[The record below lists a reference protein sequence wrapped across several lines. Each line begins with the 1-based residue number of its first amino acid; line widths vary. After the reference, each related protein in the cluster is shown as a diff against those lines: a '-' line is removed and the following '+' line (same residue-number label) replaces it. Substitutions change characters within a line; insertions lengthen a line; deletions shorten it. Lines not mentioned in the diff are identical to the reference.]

1 MKNPKLSLPILSLA
15 LVVADTVSA
24 QANTVPGRD
33 LALATTS
40 TISRY
45 RRTGT
50 FPNGVQAIGA
60 LTTCC
65 NPGIG
70 DIPFQAAMNANHGFI
85 HYIIARE
92 SNGRFEQ
99 ISNYA
104 WVKHTFGS
112 NNNPGACGTC
122 LTPNVTTSFVVQ
134 GCNDTYLA
142 SQAVD
147 HFNLGP
153 PSEVNPWT
161 GVWNP
166 ICSYF
171 DTGNPAVAP
180 AQQCDGIRSVT
191 QTQANALNTAIN
203 LAMRVYDDDL
213 NVPGATFWYQSGYLV
228 AGEHESLRGNNH
240 GSRQFTPTFGSTQWT
255 LTDGPSV
262 LLGTVLQRWT
272 GASIDSNTNGT
283 DDGRYFVGVK
293 VTGPTNGLYHY
304 EYAVH
309 NRDNARGAG
318 TFRIPICQYA
328 QVLNLGFHDVDRN
341 AVTDWTAA
349 KVGSEIV
356 FQTTASNP
364 NPLKWNS
371 IYNFRFD
378 SDAAP
383 LAGNVLLDQYAVG
396 PGALTVSVPSTTPSG
411 VFNQNLGAGCGAGA
425 VPSLFATGTPPRAT
439 IGNATLALTSR
450 NNPANAPCGF
460 LLSTV
465 QGSTLVGP
473 GCTAWTGDVSSLLGP
488 LVAQADAS
496 GVASIPLA
504 VPNDPSLEGV
514 TLDFQALNITVGGA
528 FLNSFNLSNGLRVR
542 AGNLITTCP

>member
-1 MKNPKLSLPILSLA
+1 MNTTLSASLLLLA
-15 LVVADTVSA
+15 VVVADTASA

-50 FPNGVQAIGA
+50 YPNGVQAIGA

-70 DIPFQAAMNANHGFI
+70 DIPFQAAMNPNHGFI

-153 PSEVNPWT
+153 PDEVNPWT
-161 GVWNP
+161 GAWNP

-171 DTGNPAVAP
+171 DVGNPPVATS
-180 AQQCDGIRSVT
+180 QQCDGIRSLT

-203 LAMRVYDDDL
+203 LAMRVYDSDL
-213 NVPGATFWYQSGYLV
+213 AVPGATFYYQAGYLV
-228 AGEHESLRGNNH
+228 PGEAEALRGNNI
-240 GSRQFTPTFGSTQWT
+240 GSRQFTPTFGTTQWT

-262 LLGTVLQRWT
+262 LPGTVLQRWS

-283 DDGRYFVGVK
+283 DDGRYYVGVK

-318 TFRIPICQYA
+318 ALRIPICQHA
-328 QVLNLGFHDVDRN
+328 QVSGFGFHDVDRN

-356 FQTTASNP
+356 FQTTAANP

-371 IYNFRFD
+371 IYSFWFD
-378 SDAAP
+378 TDAAP
-383 LAGNVLLDQYAVG
+383 QAGSVLLDQYAVG

-411 VFNQNLGAGCGAGA
+411 IFNQNLGAGCATGT
-425 VPSLFATGTPPRAT
+425 VPSLFATGSPNRAT
-439 IGNATLALTSR
+439 IGNTTLALTSR
-450 NNPANAPCGF
+450 NNPASVPCGF

-465 QGSTLVGP
+465 PGSTPVGS
-473 GCTAWTGDVSSLLGP
+473 GCVAWTGDVGTLLGP
-488 LVAQADAS
+488 LVALADAG
-496 GVASIPLA
+496 GVASIPLP
-504 VPNDPSLEGV
+504 VPNDPSLEGMS
-514 TLDFQALNITVGGA
+514 LDFQALNIVPGGA
-528 FLNSFNLSNGLRVR
+528 FLGSFNLSNGLRVR
-542 AGNLITTCP
+542 IGNSITACP

>member
-1 MKNPKLSLPILSLA
+1 MKNHTLSASALLLA
-15 LVVADTVSA
+15 IVASDSASA

-33 LALATTS
+33 LGLATTS

-50 FPNGVQAIGA
+50 YPNGVQAIGA

-65 NPGIG
+65 NAGTST
-70 DIPFQAAMNANHGFI
+70 IPFQAAMNPNHGFI

-122 LTPNVTTSFVVQ
+122 LNPNVTTSFVEP

-153 PSEVNPWT
+153 PDEVNPWT
-161 GVWNP
+161 GLWNP

-171 DTGNPAVAP
+171 DVGNPPVAVS
-180 AQQCDGIRSVT
+180 QQCDGIRSVT
-191 QTQANALNTAIN
+191 QTQASALNTAIN
-203 LAMRVYDDDL
+203 LAMRVYDSDL
-213 NVPGATFWYQSGYLV
+213 AVPGATFWYQSGYLV
-228 AGEHESLRGNNH
+228 PGEAEALRGNNH
-240 GSRQFTPTFGSTQWT
+240 GSRQFTPTFGTTQWT
-255 LTDGPSV
+255 LADGPSV
-262 LLGTVLQRWT
+262 LAGTILQRWT
-272 GASIDSNTNGT
+272 GASITSNTNGT

-293 VTGPTNGLYHY
+293 VTGPTNGRYHY

-318 TFRIPICQYA
+318 ALRIPICQHA
-328 QVLNLGFHDVDRN
+328 QVSGFGFHDVDRN

-356 FQTTASNP
+356 FQTTGANQ

-371 IYNFRFD
+371 IYSFWFD
-378 SDAAP
+378 TDAAP
-383 LAGNVLLDQYAVG
+383 DTGTVLLDQYAIG
-396 PGALTVSVPSTTPSG
+396 AGALTVSVTSTTPSG
-411 VFNQNLGAGCGAGA
+411 VFNQNLGAGCATGS
-425 VPSLFATGTPPRAT
+425 VPLLFATGTPPRAT
-439 IGNATLALTSR
+439 IGNATLALTSG
-450 NNPANAPCGF
+450 NNPANVPCGF

-465 QGSTLVGP
+465 PGSTLVAP
-473 GCTAWTGDVSSLLGP
+473 GCTAWTGDVTSLLGP
-488 LVAQADAS
+488 LVAVANPS
-496 GVASIPLA
+496 GVASIGLA
-504 VPNDPSLEGV
+504 VPNDPSLEGLF
-514 TLDFQALNITVGGA
+514 LDFQAMNIVAGGA
-528 FLNSFNLSNGLRVR
+528 FLGSFNLSNGLRVR
-542 AGNLITTCP
+542 IGNSIANCQ